1 MTTHGI
7 LIFISTI
14 VIYSCSDNS
23 KQDKKKENLEN
34 LTYNITDSIS
44 LKDKLV
50 VNDSAD
56 ILTTQVPFKYK
67 ELFESYLDS
76 TEKITI
82 SSFYGSWTI
91 TDISNVGGT
100 MQKER
105 TIRNQIGNKLFFS
118 KDKFTFNF
126 LGDKYD
132 IINPESY
139 IETIDIEDGPET
151 KGTTYFFGYRPE
163 RKQIKSLVIK
173 GAGYFEIIHY
183 AEIAIYYDGRIY
195 FLQKD

>member
-1 MTTHGI
+1 MTTHRI
-7 LIFISTI
+7 LIFISI
-14 VIYSCSDNS
+14 ILIYACSGNS
-23 KQDKKKENLEN
+23 KQDKQKENLEG
-34 LTYNITDSIS
+34 LTHKVGDSIS
-44 LKDKLV
+44 HKDELV

-56 ILTTQVPFKYK
+56 ILKTLVPFKYK
-67 ELFESYLDS
+67 ELDESYLDS
-76 TEKITI
+76 TEKIEV

-100 MQKER
+100 FQNER

-126 LGDKYD
+126 LGDKYN
-132 IINPESY
+132 IVNPESE
-139 IETIDIEDGPET
+139 IETIEIEDGPET

-195 FLQKD
+195 FIQKD

>member
-1 MTTHGI
+1 
-7 LIFISTI
+7 
-14 VIYSCSDNS
+14 
-23 KQDKKKENLEN
+23 
-34 LTYNITDSIS
+34 LTADSVS
-44 LKDKLV
+44 HKNELV

-56 ILTTQVPFKYK
+56 ILETLVPFKYK
-67 ELFESYLDS
+67 ELDESYLDS
-76 TEKITI
+76 TEKIEP

-100 MQKER
+100 FEKER
-105 TIRNQIGNKLFFS
+105 AIRSQIGNKLFFF
-118 KDKFTFNF
+118 KDNFTFNF
-126 LGDKYD
+126 LGHINN
-132 IINPESY
+132 IIKPESY

-163 RKQIKSLVIK
+163 RTQIKSLVIK
-173 GAGYFEIIHY
+173 NAGHFEIIHF

>member
-1 MTTHGI
+1 M
-7 LIFISTI
+7 
-14 VIYSCSDNS
+14 IYSCSGNS
-23 KQDKKKENLEN
+23 KQDKQKENVDN
-34 LTYNITDSIS
+34 LAHKTTESIS
-44 LKDKLV
+44 RKDEIV

-56 ILTTQVPFKYK
+56 ILKTLIPFKYK
-67 ELFESYLDS
+67 ELDEFYLDS

-82 SSFYGSWTI
+82 SSFYGTWTI

-100 MQKER
+100 IQKER

-132 IINPESY
+132 IINPESH
-139 IETIDIEDGPET
+139 IETIDIEEGSET